1 MAAKR
6 SPNFTESEKE
16 IFLTVLLP
24 KYKEVIENKKTDALT
39 NSEKAA
45 AWLSLT
51 LDFNTISTVYKR
63 TENNLKNLWDTLKK
77 NAKKAHNSQRTD
89 ILKPGKYSVMQ
100 YENCQRRYLEY
111 TGFHLSHFEMK
122 GKFMLIKTRR
132 LCYVSIYAVTHYR
145 RDVKNV
151 TILCYMLERLTLHM
165 KTSVFQYFCHL
176 FI

>member
-77 NAKKAHNSQRTD
+77 KCKKGTQQ
-89 ILKPGKYSVMQ
+89 P
-100 YENCQRRYLEY
+100 ENRY
-111 TGFHLSHFEMK
+111 FK
-122 GKFMLIKTRR
+122 
-132 LCYVSIYAVTHYR
+132 AW
-145 RDVKNV
+145 
-151 TILCYMLERLTLHM
+151 
-165 KTSVFQYFCHL
+165 
-176 FI
+176 